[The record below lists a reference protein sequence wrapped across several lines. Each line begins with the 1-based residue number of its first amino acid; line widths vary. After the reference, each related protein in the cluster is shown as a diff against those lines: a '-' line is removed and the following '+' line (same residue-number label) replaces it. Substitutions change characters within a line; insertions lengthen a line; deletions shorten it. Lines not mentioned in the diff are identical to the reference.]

1 MSFRELIKGAAH
13 RYIKRVPKAGGGYKY
28 YYKEHHG
35 GGVGAQQHFKEGAAF
50 KLTHNGQEGHFHII
64 EAGEGELKVRHDES
78 GREVTLSPNDLEAL
92 LRAQHG
98 AALENNARTKRAK
111 ADKLKRKAPDSL
123 AAAAAEKRAEVAEAK
138 AKGAPAAKPA
148 QEQEPPPNNFETMP
162 EGASDYT
169 QESKAFS
176 ASARAA
182 LNRDMGEALLKGDA
196 DKVEELKGHRDR
208 EALYTG
214 APAVDA
220 LMSELIKD
228 AKTTEA
234 ADGTETA
241 QASAQLTEA
250 QRETLEAAVESGHLI
265 KQTARDGL
273 ITYRAAPARAA
284 LSPSSTWRLAVR
296 GGAST
301 LTLNHFEQSAERPAA
316 EVDEEA
322 KAPRDP
328 AKVESVLSQIEELIK
343 SSPEL
348 ANDPRVMALLG
359 TQGSAPKTEGHTAPL
374 FITGI
379 RNEETAQE
387 AQYQLMEAGDL
398 IASHDPLSFAQRED
412 YPEGIQER
420 DYHQSQSEQLKV
432 ERNAA
437 NLEPAYLINS
447 NPDAT
452 NGPPII
458 TPEGHVLGGN
468 SRAMSLQLAYGRG
481 GERGARY
488 KETLTQQAA
497 AYGFTAADVSALK
510 APVLVRVYK
519 PKDTSKEHL
528 TKLVRAMNE
537 SKTQGMEA
545 RIQGRALAGKL
556 TTNTLKTIREEAA
569 KYPQFTLNRFLT
581 RPTTGLAEIIR
592 ALKRD
597 QIITAEN
604 APELLREDGSLT
616 GNGREMIQQMLVGHV
631 IRDEKILKAMDY
643 QTYENLT
650 AAVGK
655 LAAAGLGDQAKRALE
670 SAVVV
675 YDTAMRRDLI
685 TARGSAQSRQDGIL
699 HILNERAL
707 EGIGASAGD
716 TDTEAHKRAVLTDP
730 LAAAFLQIFT
740 TNKGTSGIEESVE
753 RFLDLTIAKEQ
764 LDMFNTNEPL
774 SFEEGARKVAREL
787 AEANNLQEKRLF
799 TDIEKER
806 VDQEEAR
813 AKAEQ
818 ERASSALL

>member
-13 RYIKRVPKAGGGYKY
+13 RYVKRVPKAGGGYKY

-35 GGVGAQQHFKEGAAF
+35 GGVTAQKHFKEGAAF
-50 KLTHNGQEGHFHII
+50 KLTHNGQEGHFHIT

-78 GREVTLSPNDLEAL
+78 GREVTLSPDDLEAL

-98 AALENNARTKRAK
+98 AALEDNARQKRAK
-111 ADKLKRKAPDSL
+111 AEKLKRTKPDSL

-138 AKGAPAAKPA
+138 AGDEPATKPA
-148 QEQEPPPNNFETMP
+148 QEQEPRPNNFETMP
-162 EGASDYT
+162 ESTSDYT
-169 QESKAFS
+169 REGSAFS
-176 ASARAA
+176 SSARAA
-182 LNRDMGEALLKGDA
+182 LNRDIGEALLKGDA

-214 APAVDA
+214 APAVDT

-284 LSPSSTWRLAVR
+284 LSPSNTWRLAVR

-348 ANDPRVMALLG
+348 ANDPRVMAILG
-359 TQGSAPKTEGHTAPL
+359 SQGSAPKTEGHTAPL

-379 RNEETAQE
+379 KNEETAQE

-481 GERGARY
+481 GERGRRY

-519 PKDTSKEHL
+519 PTDSSKEHL

-556 TTNTLKTIREEAA
+556 STNTLKTIKEEAA

-581 RPTTGLAEIIR
+581 RPTTGLTEVVR
-592 ALKRD
+592 ALRRD
-597 QIITAEN
+597 QVITAEN
-604 APELLREDGSLT
+604 APQLLREDGSLT
-616 GNGREMIQQMLVGHV
+616 GNGREMIQQMLVGYV
-631 IRDEKILKAMDY
+631 IRDEKILKAMDF

-675 YDTAMRRDLI
+675 YDTAVRRDLI

-699 HILNERAL
+699 HLLNERAL

-740 TNKGTSGIEESVE
+740 TNKGSSGIEESVE
-753 RFLDLTIAKEQ
+753 RLLDLTTAKEQ
-764 LDMFNTNEPL
+764 LDMFSTNEPL

-787 AEANNLQEKRLF
+787 AEANDLQEKRLF

>member
-1 MSFRELIKGAAH
+1 
-13 RYIKRVPKAGGGYKY
+13 
-28 YYKEHHG
+28 
-35 GGVGAQQHFKEGAAF
+35 
-50 KLTHNGQEGHFHII
+50 
-64 EAGEGELKVRHDES
+64 
-78 GREVTLSPNDLEAL
+78 
-92 LRAQHG
+92 
-98 AALENNARTKRAK
+98 
-111 ADKLKRKAPDSL
+111 
-123 AAAAAEKRAEVAEAK
+123 
-138 AKGAPAAKPA
+138 
-148 QEQEPPPNNFETMP
+148 
-162 EGASDYT
+162 
-169 QESKAFS
+169 
-176 ASARAA
+176 
-182 LNRDMGEALLKGDA
+182 MGEALLKGDA

-265 KQTARDGL
+265 KQTAKDGL

-328 AKVESVLSQIEELIK
+328 AKVQSVLSQIEELIK

-348 ANDPRVMALLG
+348 ANDPRVMAILG
-359 TQGSAPKTEGHTAPL
+359 SQGSAPKTEGHTATL

-379 RNEETAQE
+379 KGIDTAQE

-437 NLEPAYLINS
+437 NLEPDYLINS

-458 TPEGHVLGGN
+458 TPKGHVLGGN
-468 SRAMSLQLAYGRG
+468 SRAMSLQLAYGRE

-488 KETLTQQAA
+488 KERLTQQAA

-519 PKDTSKEHL
+519 PTDTSKEHL
-528 TKLVRAMNE
+528 TKVVRAMNE

-556 TTNTLKTIREEAA
+556 STNTLKTIREEAA

-581 RPTTGLAEIIR
+581 RPTTGLTEVIR
-592 ALKRD
+592 ALRRD
-597 QIITAEN
+597 QVITAEN
-604 APELLREDGSLT
+604 APQLLREDGSLT
-616 GNGREMIQQMLVGHV
+616 GNGREMIQQMLVGYV
-631 IRDEKILKAMDY
+631 IRDEKILKAMDF

-675 YDTAMRRDLI
+675 YDTAVRRDLI

-699 HILNERAL
+699 HLLNERAL

-740 TNKGTSGIEESVE
+740 TNKGSSGIEESVE
-753 RFLDLTIAKEQ
+753 RLLDLTTAKEQ
-764 LDMFNTNEPL
+764 LDMFSTNEPL

-787 AEANNLQEKRLF
+787 AEANDLQEKRLF